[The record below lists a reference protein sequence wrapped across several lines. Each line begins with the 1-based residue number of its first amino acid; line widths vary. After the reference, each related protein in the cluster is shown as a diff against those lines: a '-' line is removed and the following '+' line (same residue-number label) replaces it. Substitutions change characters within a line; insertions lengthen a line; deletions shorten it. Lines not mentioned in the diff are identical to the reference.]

1 MGHQGDWSRSR
12 DRAGTA
18 VQELETIVAS
28 EPNNHFWIHRLTLAV
43 DQLKG
48 SQFNVAH
55 LAGRIDLPEV
65 RKTQLEADIRGL
77 KLRRQLCE
85 MTAGRIRAGYLE
97 QMDEHYEGILP
108 ELRRDEL
115 YTASGAPPGPY
126 VQHFVSVNA
135 LTRMHQRDRNRF
147 LSDADRTESPLRPRA
162 SDTVA
167 FQVAVIQVQETLSS
181 TKRAELETTALAAR
195 FNIFNYDYDILGDC
209 VGRIRYLREQRY
221 AEDVQPVI
229 DREIAWMLRA
239 ANASLDRISQFGE
252 RGEWYDRMAR
262 HVKEE
267 VVQLQVPEQTWLP
280 FFTSTSTE
288 WGQMRYVS
296 MAQIAFLSGK
306 LPDWFDSMNREFQ
319 EAAALSKSSNEK
331 FSWAESVLYRQLVDD
346 LVLNAPLAREV
357 FSVAKQKLDLEPGIQ
372 KEFRSALSAAAL
384 LLDEN
389 DVSQKLDPSI
399 RDDSVLGMRI
409 RLSRNGLALRDSAR
423 LKPLLEK
430 WNMTS
435 NGFYL
440 PYLIEVEHRLGAT
453 DKALATLDDL
463 IKAYPSATSLAG
475 VRRRL
480 LLDQNRTSPDLK
492 DRIGEIPLVTLEEDI
507 NTALVGAYLTVLEKK
522 SAESVNQLSQL
533 VDDPRCEFRTWS
545 LELVGDAYRTIDR
558 PEDARKAYESS
569 VAEFPPTTAVDDLE
583 YIRVQAKLAEL
594 KK

>member
-1 MGHQGDWSRSR
+1 MK
-12 DRAGTA
+12 
-18 VQELETIVAS
+18 
-28 EPNNHFWIHRLTLAV
+28 HF
-43 DQLKG
+43 
-48 SQFNVAH
+48 F
-55 LAGRIDLPEV
+55 
-65 RKTQLEADIRGL
+65 
-77 KLRRQLCE
+77 
-85 MTAGRIRAGYLE
+85 
-97 QMDEHYEGILP
+97 
-108 ELRRDEL
+108 
-115 YTASGAPPGPY
+115 
-126 VQHFVSVNA
+126 SVNA
-135 LTRMHQRDRNRF
+135 LTRSHQQDRDRF
-147 LSDADRTESPLRPRA
+147 LSDVDRTESPLRPRA

-167 FQVAVIQVQETLSS
+167 FQVAVIQVQEILSS
-181 TKRAELETTALAAR
+181 VKLAEIETTALASR

-221 AEDVQPVI
+221 SDEVQPVI
-229 DREIAWMLRA
+229 DREVAWMLRA
-239 ANASLDRISQFGE
+239 ANASLDRISQFGD

-262 HVKEE
+262 HVKAE
-267 VVQLQVPEQTWLP
+267 VIQLQVPEPTWLP
-280 FFTSTSTE
+280 FFASTSTE

-296 MAQIAFLSGK
+296 MAQIAFSSGK

-319 EAAALSKSSNEK
+319 EAATLSKSSNEK

-357 FSVAKQKLDLEPGIQ
+357 FSVAKLKMEAEPGIQ

-384 LLDEN
+384 LLGED
-389 DVSQKLDPSI
+389 DISQKLDPAV

-463 IKAYPSATSLAG
+463 TKAYPSATSLAG

-480 LLDQNRTSPDLK
+480 LLDQYRTSPDLK
-492 DRIGEIPLVTLEEDI
+492 DRIGDIPVVTADEDI
-507 NTALVGAYLTVLEKK
+507 NTALVAAYLTVLEKK

-533 VDDPRCEFRTWS
+533 VDHPSCEFRTWA
-545 LELVGDAYRTIDR
+545 LELLGDAYRTVDR
-558 PEDARKAYESS
+558 SEDALKAYESS
-569 VAEFPPTTAVDDLE
+569 VAEFPPTTAPDDVE
-583 YIRVQAKLAEL
+583 YVRVQAKLAEL